1 MLLIS
6 MTQEIR
12 VVMQGNTHSQGGGMS
27 VRRPGFVL
35 GAISILLTSAITSC
49 SAPVDSVL
57 NGLGDGNG
65 DRTNF
70 RGVPHEDTDQGQ
82 SGQNSEGNI
91 KVAPGTLPPTGE
103 PQPGH
108 ARLNADGYYD
118 YTADDFVLGD
128 PCPPEIRA
136 NFADDGYEVDPH
148 KSEISDQPDDP
159 RFCIVDMNNR
169 GPGTGISIEAKS
181 SSDHRRDGALVEIVT
196 HQKKTAYTLTLG
208 TGDTGFCKA
217 GIDTPDGSR
226 GIYQP
231 WGEFSQYNTPSD
243 ACEIAAMRLF
253 QYNIG
258 ETKNAH

>member
-70 RGVPHEDTDQGQ
+70 RGVPQEDTDQGQ
-82 SGQNSEGNI
+82 SGQNPEGNI

-108 ARLNADGYYD
+108 ARLNSDGYYD

-128 PCPPEIRA
+128 PCPAEIRA
-136 NFADDGYEVDPH
+136 NFADDGYDLHHP
-148 KSEISDQPDDP
+148 SEADAST
-159 RFCIVDMNNR
+159 FKNGELCIALINQL
-169 GPGTGISIEAKS
+169 GLGTGITIE
-181 SSDHRRDGALVEIVT
+181 EISVNQVPPET
-196 HQKKTAYTLTLG
+196 GELSFKKYEEYSTYTIQYGSG
-208 TGDTGFCKA
+208 TYGVCKA
-217 GIDTPDGSR
+217 GIDTPEGSR
-226 GIYQP
+226 GIFET
-231 WGEFSQYNTPSD
+231 WGEGSNSKD
-243 ACEIAAMRLF
+243 ADAACSTAHDRLMK
-253 QYNIG
+253 YTLGKI
-258 ETKNAH
+258 